1 MEVSQ
6 EAKDVMNVFKL
17 LQKLDIIDK
26 AEEFDRFYI
35 WMREVEAYAETY
47 SQSK

>member
-1 MEVSQ
+1 MQVSI
-6 EAKDVMNVFKL
+6 EAKTAMNVFKV

-35 WMREVEAYAETY
+35 WMREVEEYAETHCN
-47 SQSK
+47 S